1 MFLSQCWKYELV
13 TDTVKDG
20 VMVIEAKKIRL
31 EYSLTPYTKQT
42 PNKIST
48 CQDGVYESVDEDSQD
63 T

>member
-1 MFLSQCWKYELV
+1 
-13 TDTVKDG
+13 
-20 VMVIEAKKIRL
+20 MVIEAKKIRL